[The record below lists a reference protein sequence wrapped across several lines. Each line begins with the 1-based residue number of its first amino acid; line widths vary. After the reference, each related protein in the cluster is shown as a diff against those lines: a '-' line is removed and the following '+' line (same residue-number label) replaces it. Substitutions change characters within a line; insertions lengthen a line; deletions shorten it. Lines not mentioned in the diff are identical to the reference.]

1 MNTSTFFEFYYN
13 NAEVNSMLIMDSGG
27 IVLDVNHAF
36 TNNFGYEKKDIKGY
50 SFELLFT
57 QKDKEKRRPE
67 IELSTV
73 LSRGQSHDENYVV
86 DKDGHAIWCTGE
98 SLLVNPKEDKSYI
111 VKDIV
116 NLQSKKQ
123 LQLFLKSTEELLER
137 IFETSKDIPM
147 LILDGSM
154 KIERANMAFLQ
165 LFELEEA
172 PLRGSRF
179 ADLNH
184 QFWSSDEIKNELRK
198 ILVTNQPL
206 KDREFQM
213 ITKAGVQKKIIID
226 SRIIEKQT
234 GVGRQI
240 FVILEELTT

>member
-1 MNTSTFFEFYYN
+1 
-13 NAEVNSMLIMDSGG
+13 
-27 IVLDVNHAF
+27 
-36 TNNFGYEKKDIKGY
+36 
-50 SFELLFT
+50 
-57 QKDKEKRRPE
+57 
-67 IELSTV
+67 
-73 LSRGQSHDENYVV
+73 
-86 DKDGHAIWCTGE
+86 
-98 SLLVNPKEDKSYI
+98 
-111 VKDIV
+111 
-116 NLQSKKQ
+116 
-123 LQLFLKSTEELLER
+123 LFLKSTEELLER

-172 PLRGSRF
+172 PLSGSRF